1 MEYNDFNKITT
12 DTVGSK
18 FEEFWTQYLDPK
30 FAANK
35 IAKIALQ
42 FRVGFANGSVRSF
55 SAIDIVCADDK
66 LKMQKFYMNIH
77 KWYICEYY
85 SLNHI
90 DTIILGYRILKDDTP
105 TSYPSGIEHLEQKKK
120 NSVFPQAK
128 RALSAEKIRDIWYN
142 CDCS

>member
-42 FRVGFANGSVRSF
+42 FRVGFAN
-55 SAIDIVCADDK
+55 
-66 LKMQKFYMNIH
+66 
-77 KWYICEYY
+77 
-85 SLNHI
+85 
-90 DTIILGYRILKDDTP
+90 
-105 TSYPSGIEHLEQKKK
+105 KKK
-120 NSVFPQAK
+120 NIVISWSFLEIGVTTENLNS
-128 RALSAEKIRDIWYN
+128 RLKILPSLIKGLTVPNLEREFSINIPSKYDKLWI
-142 CDCS
+142 